1 MILLNKKFIPDGPFY
16 VGVSGGIDSIAC
28 LHLLQRML
36 GNRVKACHYNHNLRP
51 QNNIMQQSV
60 ERFCDDLNIQLIVAT
75 RPSQDILGNVEHNLR
90 NDRLDFFRSLDHD
103 IVLCHHLND
112 AVESYIMNMLRGC
125 PEYVPIPTIT
135 NLEDS
140 SHSIH
145 HPFLGSSKND
155 IINYATNQK
164 LIDYVVE
171 DETNADN
178 KYRRNWVRNEVA
190 PMFKE
195 YGLEK
200 IVKKKFYS

>member
-1 MILLNKKFIPDGPFY
+1 MILLNKKLIPDGPFY

-28 LHLLQRML
+28 LHLLHRML

-75 RPSQDILGNVEHNLR
+75 RHSQDILGNVEHNLR
-90 NDRLDFFRSLDHD
+90 KDRLDFFRSLNHD

-140 SHSIH
+140 LHSIR
-145 HPFLGSSKND
+145 HPFLGASKND

-178 KYRRNWVRNEVA
+178 KYRRNWIRNEVA